1 MTVQRAVAVMAKR
14 PAAGRTKTRL
24 TPQLSP
30 QQAADVYEC
39 FLRDTIDRLHR
50 RTDCQAV
57 IAIDSAESADY
68 FHSIAPDIPQVV
80 QSGETLGHRLDTVL
94 TELLGSYDQA
104 FAINSDSPDLPDA
117 HFAEAFAELTKP
129 ESDIV
134 LGPTDDGGYWLIG
147 WKQRWSTVV
156 TEVQMSTPQVLADT
170 LARAADSGANAVL
183 GPSWHDVDDAADLE
197 RFIANI
203 DPAKTPYSAALLAP
217 PNSAALLAP
226 PE

>member
-1 MTVQRAVAVMAKR
+1 MAKR

-39 FLRDTIDRLHR
+39 FLRDTIDRLHA

-57 IAIDSAESADY
+57 IAIDSAASADY

-80 QSGETLGHRLDTVL
+80 QAGETLGHRLDTVL
-94 TELLGSYDQA
+94 TELLGSYDHA
-104 FAINSDSPDLPDA
+104 FAINSDSPDLPSS
-117 HFAEAFAELTKP
+117 HFAEAFAELSKP
-129 ESDIV
+129 TSDIV

-156 TEVQMSTPQVLADT
+156 TDVQMSTPQVLADT
-170 LARAADSGANAVL
+170 MALASACGADVVL
-183 GPSWHDVDDAADLE
+183 GPSWQDVDDAADLE

-203 DPAKTPYSAALLAP
+203 DPIITPHSFALLAP
-217 PNSAALLAP
+217 PDAPSSAPLA
-226 PE
+226 